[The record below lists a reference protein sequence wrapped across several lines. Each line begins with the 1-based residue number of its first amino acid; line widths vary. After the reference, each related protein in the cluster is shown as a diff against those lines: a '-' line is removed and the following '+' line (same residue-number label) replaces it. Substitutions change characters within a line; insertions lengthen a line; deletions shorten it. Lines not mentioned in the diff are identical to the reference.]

1 MRPSIFAQQRK
12 LMGSFAQICSGV
24 CWCTRRIRFNERGS
38 GRFGRRFR
46 KALVESRAR
55 SNEVSEKVLEKVPE
69 GLGAKP
75 SQVQRGFKQ
84 VPVRFRECVG
94 AAFRSSSSKF
104 WTAKCVKI
112 NCCCCWGY
120 HRSLFC
126 FVLPVVQLKG
136 DISTKWPPPR

>member
-12 LMGSFAQICSGV
+12 LMGSSAQICSGV

-120 HRSLFC
+120 HWSLFLFC
-126 FVLPVVQLKG
+126 VARCTIKG
-136 DISTKWPPPR
+136 WYFYKVAPP